1 MKTTIVTAIL
11 LLAIVCTAFS
21 QAPASATE
29 KQEDKTVKAVGFS
42 SQFLV
47 STDFKGFYFNMVG
60 GQIRYTNGDF
70 AASIAIMPTLRFH
83 KDEHLDPDD
92 EIRPFVTPGF
102 SVGFLFTRKR
112 LMLGFPISYS
122 YDSAGIPQWAL
133 DISLASSDYK
143 I

>member
-1 MKTTIVTAIL
+1 MKTLLTSVLLFFIL
-11 LLAIVCTAFS
+11 HCAVA
-21 QAPASATE
+21 QDENE
-29 KQEDKTVKAVGFS
+29 KTKEQEDKTVKAVGFS

-47 STDFKGFYFNMVG
+47 SSDFKGFYFNMVG
-60 GQIRYTNGDF
+60 GQIRYTNGNF

-102 SVGFLFTRKR
+102 SVGLLFTHKR

-122 YDSAGIPQWAL
+122 YDSRWHPTMGIG
-133 DISLASSDYK
+133 YK
-143 I
+143 FGKL